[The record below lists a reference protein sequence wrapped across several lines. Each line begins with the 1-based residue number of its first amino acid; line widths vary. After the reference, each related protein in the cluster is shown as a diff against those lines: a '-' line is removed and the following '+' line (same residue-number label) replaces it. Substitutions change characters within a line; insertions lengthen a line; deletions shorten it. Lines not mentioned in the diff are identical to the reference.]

1 MRKSVK
7 RNMIKKFKAIR
18 LVQGLDVGSEKD
30 VLNAWQYLHDS
41 GSINDLAEKYKL
53 ILELFIEK
61 GKIK

>member
-1 MRKSVK
+1 
-7 RNMIKKFKAIR
+7 MIKKFKAIR

-53 ILELFIEK
+53 ILELLIEK

>member
-1 MRKSVK
+1 MRRSVK

-41 GSINDLAEKYKL
+41 GSINDLTEKYKL
-53 ILELFIEK
+53 ILELLIEK